1 MKKCFVPETR
11 QKLEEAFNSRCKEVR
26 AEDLQKTFK
35 QNESNQSRQTRR
47 AVLLNLHTGRAL
59 TSDRGEKMIFY
70 FVYWLYFQ

>member
-35 QNESNQSRQTRR
+35 TDSQSCPP
-47 AVLLNLHTGRAL
+47 
-59 TSDRGEKMIFY
+59 
-70 FVYWLYFQ
+70 